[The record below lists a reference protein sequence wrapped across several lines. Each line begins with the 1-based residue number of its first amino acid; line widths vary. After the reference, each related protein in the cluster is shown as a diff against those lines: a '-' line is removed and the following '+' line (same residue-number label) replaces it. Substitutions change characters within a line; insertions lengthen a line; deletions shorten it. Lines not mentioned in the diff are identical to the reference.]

1 MIAVLDR
8 IVDNKAAVLLVG
20 ESEKEYT
27 IPLSDLPPGVCEG
40 DSFEVEVNMQG
51 EREHARLVINKHM
64 KKEERIFESPVT
76 DMLKQLKAN
85 QKSRFKKK

>member
-27 IPLSDLPPGVCEG
+27 IPLSDLPPDVCEG

-51 EREHARLVINKHM
+51 EREHAPLVINKHM
-64 KKEERIFESPVT
+64 KKEERISESPVT

>member
-27 IPLSDLPPGVCEG
+27 IPLSDLPPDVCEG

-64 KKEERIFESPVT
+64 KKEERISESPVT